1 MYRVS
6 EGVRSTHGQ
15 DGAIVLAIHTGQVL
29 RLNTTGSLILQQLQ
43 HGETESEIVEAIS
56 QRFRMSSAEV
66 QEDVCIFL
74 ESLEQ
79 HGLIYRF
86 DGNPGR

>member
-1 MYRVS
+1 MYKVS
-6 EGVRSTHGQ
+6 EDIRSTHGQ

-29 RLNTTGSLILQQLQ
+29 RLNPTGSLILQQLQ

-56 QRFRMSSAEV
+56 QRFRVSSAEV
-66 QEDVCIFL
+66 RADVCIFL

-79 HGLIYRF
+79 HGLIYEL
-86 DGNPGR
+86 DGNTGR